1 MDGASKAEL
10 KRCAIYCRKSSEE
23 GLEQE
28 FNSLDAQYEACA
40 AFIGS
45 QRFEGWSL
53 LDKRYEDGGK
63 SGGNLERPALKQL
76 IADIEEGHV
85 QIVVVYKVDRLTRS
99 LADFAK
105 LVEVFDKHSVSFVSV
120 TQQFNTTSS
129 MGRLTLNVLLSFAQ
143 YEREVT
149 AERIRDKIAASKKK
163 GMWMGG
169 VPPLGYE
176 PSGRTLKV
184 VAKEAEQ
191 VCTLFELYHELGCVR
206 RLQAE
211 LETRGIKSKRWQTK
225 KGQQLGGKTI
235 SRGSLY
241 KILNNPIYIGHI
253 RHRDKLYEGQHEEII
268 DDALWSQVQQQLSR
282 NTASRQKRRVTQSP
296 LTGLLFDENGNGFTP
311 SHANKKGRRY
321 RYYVNRAVLQNKER
335 SAGSVQRI
343 SASKVEGI
351 VSGWLGSVLT
361 DQVMLQTWMI
371 EAKPEISAAEL
382 SDYLDKANSLGA
394 QANKGKSSELL
405 RSTVKRIVVTT
416 EGICISHDRSV
427 LLTAVGIKNAN
438 PSIREVGI
446 KTRLKRRHSEDTL
459 VIAADSTHKNL
470 PLIKM
475 LAQAHGWLDM
485 VRSGRARTVG
495 DIAGLV
501 GLQESY
507 IYKHLKLALLAPDI
521 QTAILEG
528 TQPRSLSLE
537 VLKAGNYT
545 QDWKAQRDKLRF

>member
-1 MDGASKAEL
+1 MDGAGVAN

-53 LDKRYEDGGK
+53 LERRYEDGGK
-63 SGGNLERPALKQL
+63 SGGNLDRPALQQL
-76 IADIEEGHV
+76 IADIENSLV

-105 LVEVFDKHSVSFVSV
+105 LVEIFDRHGVSFVSV

-176 PSGRTLKV
+176 PDGRTLKI

-191 VCTLFELYHELGCVR
+191 VRTLFRLYLELGCVR
-206 RLQAE
+206 KLQSE
-211 LETRGIKSKRWQTK
+211 LEYRGIRSKRWQTRN
-225 KGQQLGGKTI
+225 GRRMGGKVI

-241 KILNNPIYIGHI
+241 KILNNPIYIGQI
-253 RHRDKLYEGQHEEII
+253 RHREELHQGQHDAII
-268 DDALWSQVQQQLSR
+268 DESLWQDVQSQLAR
-282 NTASRQKRRVTQSP
+282 NVASKARRQKTLSP
-296 LTGLLFDENGNGFTP
+296 LAGLLFDEHCNGFTP

-321 RYYVNRAVLQNKER
+321 RYYVNRAVLQNR
-335 SAGSVQRI
+335 QQDAGSVHRI
-343 SASKVEGI
+343 SAPRIEGL
-351 VSGWLGSVLT
+351 VSNWLLGLLT
-361 DQVMLQTWMI
+361 DQPTLQAWI
-371 EAKPEISAAEL
+371 VDAKPGISTSDLSTNLDTAKALSEQIAKGKTVDLVQSVIVRITVTTVGLSIRYNQGALLNKIGVKKAGSSVQEISVQT
-382 SDYLDKANSLGA
+382 N
-394 QANKGKSSELL
+394 
-405 RSTVKRIVVTT
+405 
-416 EGICISHDRSV
+416 
-427 LLTAVGIKNAN
+427 
-438 PSIREVGI
+438 
-446 KTRLKRRHSEDTL
+446 LKRRHSEDKL
-459 VIAADSTHKNL
+459 IIASGHTHKDL

-475 LAQAHGWLDM
+475 LVQAHGWLDL
-485 VRSGRARTVG
+485 VRGGKARTVA
-495 DIAGLV
+495 DIAKRV
-501 GLQESY
+501 GMQESY

-521 QTAILEG
+521 QKSILDG
-528 TQPRSLSLE
+528 TQPRSVTLDTLR
-537 VLKAGNYT
+537 AGDYT
-545 QDWKAQRDKLRF
+545 QDWNAQRCKLGF